1 MRLIDNKICEIE
13 IYNND
18 YKKIRNIINEKN
30 NIAIN
35 IDKKDIKDS
44 KKNIVRQSASWGI
57 ICACMDRL
65 EDTVGYLNGFRLKYN
80 QNQRQAFDFYE
91 LLNNIYVV
99 INCIEELYKNFS
111 SDSTDLKEL
120 KKRNSI
126 FKEFDFDGGT
136 DYDFFKYIRSLCA
149 VHPIRTDKKNHKAY
163 LGKSLVHSCP
173 YVLWENDDEIKII
186 VYNSKGELHNNGLNI
201 KIEYVE
207 KFLNVWLEFSNVLIT
222 KIVSYY
228 DEVYVSF
235 RSKKI
240 KEEKNLED
248 YVEYLLYLRNENERR
263 FNYSQE
269 YIFDYYINVF
279 YLKLTNICNKEKL
292 EKYKN
297 AIRLAMKYKSASIQS
312 MQTEGF
318 EYTGINNPKMTYDNS
333 LFFEL
338 ESPETLHTDFEKFGY
353 NIAKMYNLMPDNS
366 HSGFD
371 EDWAREM
378 LEEMKSLI
386 NKYVYFTN
394 KEPNIETVILVI
406 MAMYFANFEV
416 VDSDLNR
423 NIPKNNNYR

>member
-1 MRLIDNKICEIE
+1 MRLIDNKIFEIE

-30 NIAIN
+30 NIASN
-35 IDKKDIKDS
+35 IDKKDIQGLN
-44 KKNIVRQSASWGI
+44 KNIIKQSASWDI

-111 SDSTDLKEL
+111 SDSTGLKEL

-136 DYDFFKYIRSLCA
+136 DYDFFQYIRSLCA
-149 VHPIRTDKKNHKAY
+149 VHPIRTDRKNHKAY
-163 LGKSLVHSCP
+163 LGRSLVHSCP
-173 YVLWENDDEIKII
+173 YVLWKNDDEIKII
-186 VYNSKGELHNNGLNI
+186 VYNSKGEIHNSDLNI
-201 KIEYVE
+201 KIEYIE
-207 KFLNVWLEFSNVLIT
+207 KFLNVWLEFSNVLIE

-228 DEVYVSF
+228 DKVYNDFSLE
-235 RSKKI
+235 KI
-240 KEEKNLED
+240 KNENDFEN
-248 YVEYLLYLRNENERR
+248 YINYLLYLRNENERR
-263 FNYSQE
+263 FNYGQE
-269 YIFDYYINVF
+269 CIFDYYINVF
-279 YLKLTNICNKEKL
+279 NLELTNDYNKEKL

-297 AIRLAMKYKSASIQS
+297 AIRLAMKYKNASIQS

-318 EYTGINNPKMTYDNS
+318 EYTGINNPKMISDNS

-338 ESPETLHTDFEKFGY
+338 ESPETFFTDFEKFGY
-353 NIAKMYNLMPDNS
+353 NISKMNNLLPDND
-366 HSGFD
+366 HSVFD
-371 EDWAREM
+371 KDWAREM

-394 KEPNIETVILVI
+394 KEPDIETVILVK

>member
-18 YKKIRNIINEKN
+18 YKKIRNIINKKN

-44 KKNIVRQSASWGI
+44 KKNIVKQYASWDI

-136 DYDFFKYIRSLCA
+136 DYDFFQYIRSLCA

-186 VYNSKGELHNNGLNI
+186 VYNSKRELHNNDLNI
-201 KIEYVE
+201 KIEYIE
-207 KFLNVWLEFSNVLIT
+207 KFLNAWLEFSNVVIE

-228 DEVYVSF
+228 DEVYVSL

-240 KEEKNLED
+240 KEEKDFED

-279 YLKLTNICNKEKL
+279 NLKLTNICNKEKL

-297 AIRLAMKYKSASIQS
+297 AIRLAMKYKSASIQL

-318 EYTGINNPKMTYDNS
+318 EYTGINNPKMVSDNS

-338 ESPETLHTDFEKFGY
+338 ESPETFFTGFEKFGY

-378 LEEMKSLI
+378 LEEMKTLI

-394 KEPNIETVILVI
+394 KEPNIETVILVTI
-406 MAMYFANFEV
+406 AMYFANFEV
-416 VDSDLNR
+416 NDSDLNKS
-423 NIPKNNNYR
+423 IPKNNKYR